1 MPPESIYAVD
11 RGPSL
16 IFLCDQLCT
25 HRVTHSSRSF
35 LDHLNRT
42 SFLVED
48 WAGPPAATLCA
59 LFHSVYGTK
68 NFEKMVRDGTALPFE
83 RRADLAAVIG
93 ETAEQLVFSGAHC
106 SSFTSGD
113 V

>member
-16 IFLCDQLCT
+16 IFLCDQLGT

-42 SFLVED
+42 S
-48 WAGPPAATLCA
+48 
-59 LFHSVYGTK
+59 FHSVYGTK